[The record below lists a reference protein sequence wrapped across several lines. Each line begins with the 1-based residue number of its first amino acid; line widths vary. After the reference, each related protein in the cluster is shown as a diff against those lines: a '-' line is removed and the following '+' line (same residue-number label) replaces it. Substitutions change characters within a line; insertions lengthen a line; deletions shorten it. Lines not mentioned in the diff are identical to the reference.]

1 MLSKGLLRV
10 LLGVTNVLL
19 FIAGGTAL
27 GVGVWYSM
35 DKLFIADIIGTDL
48 FSAASY
54 LFIFCGSCILILS
67 FLGCSAAVLESK
79 KLSIVYVFLLILI
92 LIVFLSAAIIAAVF
106 QGELTSSL
114 TGRMQTSLKQ
124 SYGNQI
130 SSNEENK
137 RVTDSWDFAQKTLRC
152 CGVDDSGYGIYRETQ
167 WYRDQVTRAI
177 DLSQVN
183 FVPESCCVY
192 LEHRQQYQN
201 VDLCQRNPYGP
212 PTNPDPNTSK
222 NDHLYYDGCMSA
234 AKHYGEDNAGVI
246 LAIGFGFSFVLI
258 AGIVLSILIIRKIA
272 DMNFDPVST
281 KVV

>member
-10 LLGVTNVLL
+10 LIGITNVLF

-27 GVGVWYSM
+27 GVGVWFSM
-35 DKLFIADIIGTDL
+35 DKLFVADLIGTGL

-54 LFIFCGSCILILS
+54 LFIFCGAFIILLS
-67 FLGCSAAVLESK
+67 FLGCAASVFESK
-79 KLSIVYVFLLILI
+79 KLLILYLFLVILI
-92 LIVFLSAAIIAAVF
+92 LIVFLSAAIVAAVF

-114 TGRMQTSLKQ
+114 QERMQTTLKQ
-124 SYGNQI
+124 GYGNNI
-130 SSNEENK
+130 YGSEENRK
-137 RVTDSWDFAQKTLRC
+137 ITESWNFAQKTLRC

-167 WYRDQVTRAI
+167 WYRDAVSQAI

-192 LEHRQQYQN
+192 LEHRQRYQN

-212 PTNPDPNTSK
+212 PTNPDPTSSK
-222 NDHLYYDGCMSA
+222 NDNMYYDGCLSA
-234 AKHYGEDNAGVI
+234 AQHYGEDNAGVI

-258 AGIVLSILIIRKIA
+258 AGIVLSILLIRK
-272 DMNFDPVST
+272 MSNLSFDPVST
-281 KVV
+281 KVT